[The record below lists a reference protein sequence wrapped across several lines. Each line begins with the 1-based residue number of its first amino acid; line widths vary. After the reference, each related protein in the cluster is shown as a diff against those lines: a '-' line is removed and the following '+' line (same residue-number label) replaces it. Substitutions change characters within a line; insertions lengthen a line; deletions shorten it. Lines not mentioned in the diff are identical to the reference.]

1 MQKVKLHY
9 KKPWLPIAAQVQ
21 KLKERGLII
30 RDAAEAERA
39 LRYANYYRFTGFCL
53 RFQYLDKVTG
63 ERRFIAGTTFEDIA
77 DLCSF
82 DAQLRDCYSEALEM
96 VELSLRSAIAFHF
109 GKAHGAF
116 GHLAPANFAK
126 SFSKPLPCKG
136 NRSRIVN
143 SYKEWHETLNAETR
157 RSNELFVSHFRKT
170 YVEYPDLPIWM
181 VSELCSFGTLSRM
194 FSNLKNAEQ
203 GMVARDYSL
212 QFVTMQSWLHTM
224 TYVRNICAHHARLW
238 DKTLNI
244 APQVPDGKN
253 WKKSAVSPKSVA
265 FVALM
270 LNWMLA
276 HDSVKSAAHEEW
288 QKKLESVIEGF
299 LTRFPQLAPH
309 TGFTP
314 AWKKNPLWWQ
324 V

>member
-1 MQKVKLHY
+1 MPKVKLQY

-21 KLKERGLII
+21 KLKDRGLVIG
-30 RDAAEAERA
+30 DTKEAERT

-53 RFQYLDKVTG
+53 RFQYLDKTTG
-63 ERRFIAGTTFEDIA
+63 ERRFIDGTSFEDIA

-82 DAQLRDCYSEALEM
+82 DAQLRDCYSKALE
-96 VELSLRSAIAFHF
+96 
-109 GKAHGAF
+109 
-116 GHLAPANFAK
+116 
-126 SFSKPLPCKG
+126 
-136 NRSRIVN
+136 IV
-143 SYKEWHETLNAETR
+143 
-157 RSNELFVSHFRKT
+157 
-170 YVEYPDLPIWM
+170 
-181 VSELCSFGTLSRM
+181 
-194 FSNLKNAEQ
+194 
-203 GMVARDYSL
+203 
-212 QFVTMQSWLHTM
+212 
-224 TYVRNICAHHARLW
+224 

-276 HDSVKSAAHEEW
+276 HDSVKSTAHKEW
-288 QKKLESVIEGF
+288 QKELEGVIDGF
-299 LTRFPQLAPH
+299 LARFPKLAPH
-309 TGFTP
+309 SGFTP